1 MFKGLNEIHNHE
13 DRKNEKK
20 IKEAQRLLNKEN
32 RTLLE
37 EEKIQKY
44 LNTQFNKT
52 DEQFRSYGNN
62 VTNKKLNEEKKM
74 EKKME
79 KNEKFRIIEENRILR
94 KAKADAITKEIEERM
109 QKMVERRQKEAEEL
123 RQREQERRQK
133 DAERQQ
139 KEAEEQWQKEAERRQ
154 KYAEEHAQHAQYS
167 QYEINKKALLNR
179 EITISHKIIS
189 EYNVMKQSG
198 DNLTLEQCYRKLSLK
213 YHPDKTEGNTSEYM
227 VILNKLKDIKFNIY
241 KLHQI

>member
-1 MFKGLNEIHNHE
+1 MFKGLNEIHNHD

-123 RQREQERRQK
+123 RQREQER
-133 DAERQQ
+133 QQ
-139 KEAEEQWQKEAERRQ
+139 KEAEEWWQKEAERRQ
-154 KYAEEHAQHAQYS
+154 KYAEEHAQHAEYLQH
-167 QYEINKKALLNR
+167 EINKKALLNR
-179 EITISHKIIS
+179 EITIANELIT
-189 EYNVMKQSG
+189 EYNIIKQS

-213 YHPDKTEGNTSEYM
+213 YHPDKTDGNTSEYM
-227 VILNKLKDIKFNIY
+227 IILNKLKDIKFNIY

>member
-44 LNTQFNKT
+44 LNHQLP
-52 DEQFRSYGNN
+52 DEQFRTYCNN
-62 VTNKKLNEEKKM
+62 VTNVTNVTNNVTHKNLNEEKKM
-74 EKKME
+74 KKME
-79 KNEKFRIIEENRILR
+79 KLRIIEENRILR
-94 KAKADAITKEIEERM
+94 KAKADAIAKEVEERL

-123 RQREQERRQK
+123 RQKEAEKRQK
-133 DAERQQ
+133 EAERQQ

-154 KYAEEHAQHAQYS
+154 KYAEEHAQHAQH
-167 QYEINKKALLNR
+167 EINKKALLNR
-179 EITISHKIIS
+179 EITISNKIIA
-189 EYNVMKQSG
+189 EYNVMKES
-198 DNLTLEQCYRKLSLK
+198 DNLTLDQCYRRLCLK

-227 VILNKLKDIKFNIY
+227 LILNKLKDNKFNMYI
-241 KLHQI
+241 

>member
-13 DRKNEKK
+13 DRKKEKK

-44 LNTQFNKT
+44 LNNLVNKP
-52 DEQFRSYGNN
+52 DEQVMSYGNNVTNN

-74 EKKME
+74 KRME
-79 KNEKFRIIEENRILR
+79 KLRIIEENRILR
-94 KAKADAITKEIEERM
+94 KAKADAIAKEVEERL
-109 QKMVERRQKEAEEL
+109 QKMLERRQKEAEEL
-123 RQREQERRQK
+123 RQKEAEKRQK

-139 KEAEEQWQKEAERRQ
+139 KESEEQWQKEAERRQ
-154 KYAEEHAQHAQYS
+154 KYAEEHAQHAQH
-167 QYEINKKALLNR
+167 EINKRALLNR
-179 EITISHKIIS
+179 EITISHKIIA
-189 EYNVMKQSG
+189 EYDIMMQSD
-198 DNLTLEQCYRKLSLK
+198 DNLTSDQCYRRLCLK

-227 VILNKLKDIKFNIY
+227 VILNKLKNIKFNIFAY
-241 KLHQI
+241 LNRHS